1 MVAGVVGIVLALL
14 ASLAWGVSD
23 FLGGMAAGSARLIFV
38 LVGSQLAGL
47 LLLAPVLAIGAA
59 PPPHDPRL
67 LLGVAAGV
75 LAVGELGLIYTALR
89 RGPAIVMAQIA
100 ALGAVLAV
108 AIGIVGGDHL
118 DLLIA
123 VGLVLALAGTAAA
136 SWAPS
141 ATRLQRRDAL
151 IGYALAG
158 AAAIGAGSVLTLL
171 DAASRAGAL
180 WAAGALRVGGA
191 VTAMVALA
199 CAPAARRVARTQLA
213 RAHGLLAMIVAVGVS
228 DAVADLAF
236 ASAARHGQLSVVA
249 VLASLY
255 PVATIGLGA
264 IVLRERPARVQLL
277 GAALAL
283 GGVAVL
289 GAATH

>member
-1 MVAGVVGIVLALL
+1 MSECMVASVVGIVLALL

-38 LVGSQLAGL
+38 LVGG
-47 LLLAPVLAIGAA
+47 
-59 PPPHDPRL
+59 
-67 LLGVAAGV
+67 
-75 LAVGELGLIYTALR
+75 
-89 RGPAIVMAQIA
+89 
-100 ALGAVLAV
+100 
-108 AIGIVGGDHL
+108 
-118 DLLIA
+118 
-123 VGLVLALAGTAAA
+123 
-136 SWAPS
+136 
-141 ATRLQRRDAL
+141 RDAL

-158 AAAIGAGSVLTLL
+158 TAAIGVGSVLTLL

-199 CAPAARRVARTQLA
+199 CAPVPRRVARAQLA
-213 RAHGLLAMIVAVGVS
+213 RAHRLLAMIVAVGVS
-228 DAVADLAF
+228 DAVADLAC
-236 ASAARHGQLSVVA
+236 ASAARRGQLSVVA